1 MDISEQCNHS
11 IEEQIE
17 LFNNIKPLFTNK
29 PLIVILNKVDIIR
42 PEELQDEKQQIIK
55 TLETEEGLHDYYI
68 FSIICSVKL
77 EVAFLVFC

>member
-29 PLIVILNKVDIIR
+29 PVIICLNKIDIVSVAEL
-42 PEELQDEKQQIIK
+42 PEEKRKLINS
-55 TLETEEGLHDYYI
+55 LEGEG
-68 FSIICSVKL
+68 K
-77 EVAFLVFC
+77 